1 MKDKDQILLESI
13 YELIVE
19 DAQSTKNSVLNKLV
33 SKEVGNDIFKYKNK
47 PENVKVINAAREK
60 FLPIID
66 EISNIIINN
75 NPKDKNLSD
84 LEKLVSFYFE
94 TNGNTK
100 IINDEYK
107 DYVKYPSLL
116 QKKTLQNSKSFQ
128 AWNTHT
134 EKSKKDAQDEQPTD
148 KTKVV
153 DPNHDPNQVYEDD
166 EVIVFLADTGN
177 PKTSIENCRKYGKGT
192 SLCISSS
199 KARHHYNKYR
209 LTGNFNKDDVPLTT
223 YFVLLKKEN
232 RYILIGI
239 HEDGEYEYNNVS
251 DNIDELATP
260 KEIIK
265 KYPQLSN
272 AFEENIFK
280 FKPIEGRELEYY
292 KKYYNKKLSD
302 FTKLDDKLE
311 FISNFN
317 EGLTKKDWDS
327 IKEDEIEPILNVAI
341 LDTDNYIPLDVLSE
355 YPNQKSKYFKLI
367 AKDYQDE
374 VNEIKNK
381 IKNGKIQGDLDLTN
395 FDTLLIPEIFPF
407 LNDIIS
413 ISGGIGAALAKS
425 LNFPQLQTS
434 GNINASSATSLN
446 LPQLKQNSGYID
458 AGSAKSLNLPQL
470 KQTSGN
476 INAGSATSLNL
487 PQLQTSRYINA
498 GSATSLNLPQLQ
510 TSGIINAESATS
522 LNLPQLQT
530 SGYIFANSATSL
542 NLPQLQTS
550 GTINASSATSL
561 NLPQL
566 QTSGSIYASSATS
579 VVIPKVLHSA
589 VRTNG
594 KLLEPRESDIHIK
607 QESFKNYFRRNI
619 CLQH

>member
-1 MKDKDQILLESI
+1 MKNRDQILLESI

-47 PENVKVINAAREK
+47 PENAKVINAAREK

-94 TNGNTK
+94 TNRNTQ
-100 IINDEYK
+100 IITDEYK

-128 AWNTHT
+128 AWTALTHT
-134 EKSKKDAQDEQPTD
+134 EKEKKEPQDEQPTD

-166 EVIVFLADTGN
+166 EIIVFLADTGN

-192 SLCISSS
+192 MLCISSS
-199 KARHHYNKYR
+199 NAAYHYNEYR
-209 LTGNFNKDDVPLTT
+209 LTGNPNKDDDVPLTT
-223 YFVLLKKEN
+223 YFVWLKKEK

-251 DNIDELATP
+251 NNKDKLATP
-260 KEIIK
+260 EKIIE

-280 FKPIEGRELEYY
+280 FKPIEGKELEYY

-302 FTKLDDKLE
+302 FTKLGDKLE
-311 FISNFN
+311 FISTFN
-317 EGLTKKDWDS
+317 EGLTKRDWDS

-341 LDTDNYIPLDVLSE
+341 LDTDNYIPLEVLNE

-381 IKNGKIQGDLDLTN
+381 IKNGKIDGDLNLTD

-413 ISGGIGAALAKS
+413 ISGA
-425 LNFPQLQTS
+425 
-434 GNINASSATSLN
+434 INA
-446 LPQLKQNSGYID
+446 
-458 AGSAKSLNLPQL
+458 
-470 KQTSGN
+470 
-476 INAGSATSLNL
+476 
-487 PQLQTSRYINA
+487 R
-498 GSATSLNLPQLQ
+498 SATSLNLPQLQ
-510 TSGIINAESATS
+510 TSGGIAAC
-522 LNLPQLQT
+522 
-530 SGYIFANSATSL
+530 
-542 NLPQLQTS
+542 
-550 GTINASSATSL
+550 SATSL

-566 QTSGSIYASSATS
+566 QTSGSIDARSATSLNLPQLQTSGSIDAESATS
-579 VVIPKVLHSA
+579 VVIPKVLHSM
-589 VRTNG
+589 VKTNG
-594 KLLEPRESDIHIK
+594 KLLEPKESDIHIK

-619 CLQH
+619 CLQL

>member
-1 MKDKDQILLESI
+1 MKNRDQILLESI

-47 PENVKVINAAREK
+47 PENVKVINAARDK

-100 IINDEYK
+100 IIADEYK

-128 AWNTHT
+128 AWTALTHT
-134 EKSKKDAQDEQPTD
+134 EKSKKDPQDEQPTD

-153 DPNHDPNQVYEDD
+153 DPNHDPNQVYED
-166 EVIVFLADTGN
+166 EQIIVFLADTGN

-192 SLCISSS
+192 RLCISSS
-199 KARHHYNKYR
+199 DAAYHYNEYR
-209 LTGNFNKDDVPLTT
+209 LTGNPYKDDDVPLTT
-223 YFVLLKKEN
+223 YFVWLKKEK

-251 DNIDELATP
+251 DNRDKLATP
-260 KEIIK
+260 KEIIE

-280 FKPIEGRELEYY
+280 FKSIEGKELEYY

-302 FTKLDDKLE
+302 FTELNDKLE
-311 FISNFN
+311 FINTFN
-317 EGLTKKDWDS
+317 EGLTKEDWDS
-327 IKEDEIEPILNVAI
+327 IKKAEIEPILNVAI
-341 LDTDNYIPLDVLSE
+341 LDNDNYIPLDVLNE

-367 AKDYQDE
+367 AKDYQDD
-374 VNEIKNK
+374 VNKIKNK
-381 IKNGKIQGDLDLTN
+381 IKNGKIEDNLDLN
-395 FDTLLIPEIFPF
+395 DFDTLLIPEIFPF

-413 ISGGIGAALAKS
+413 
-425 LNFPQLQTS
+425 TS
-434 GNINASSATSLN
+434 GTI
-446 LPQLKQNSGYID
+446 Y
-458 AGSAKSLNLPQL
+458 
-470 KQTSGN
+470 
-476 INAGSATSLNL
+476 
-487 PQLQTSRYINA
+487 
-498 GSATSLNLPQLQ
+498 
-510 TSGIINAESATS
+510 
-522 LNLPQLQT
+522 
-530 SGYIFANSATSL
+530 ANSATSL

-550 GTINASSATSL
+550 RGIDASSATSL

-566 QTSGSIYASSATS
+566 QTSRGIDASSATSLNLPQLKQTSGTIYANSATSLNLPQLKQTSRGIDASSATS

-619 CLQH
+619 CLHH

>member
-47 PENVKVINAAREK
+47 PENVKVINAAIEK

-116 QKKTLQNSKSFQ
+116 QKKTLQNSKSVK
-128 AWNTHT
+128 AWTDLTHI
-134 EKSKKDAQDEQPTD
+134 EKAKKDSQDEQPTD

-153 DPNHDPNQVYEDD
+153 DPNHDPNQVYED
-166 EVIVFLADTGN
+166 EQVIVFLADTGN
-177 PKTSIENCRKYGKGT
+177 PKTSKKNCRKYGKGT

-199 KARHHYNKYR
+199 NAAYYYNEYR
-209 LTGNFNKDDVPLTT
+209 LTGNPNKDVPLTT
-223 YFVLLKKEN
+223 YFVWLKKQK

-251 DNIDELATP
+251 DNRDKLATP

-302 FTKLDDKLE
+302 FTELNDKLE

-317 EGLTKKDWDS
+317 VGLTKKDWDS

-341 LDTDNYIPLDVLSE
+341 LDTDNYIPLDVLNE

-367 AKDYQDE
+367 AKDYQDD
-374 VNEIKNK
+374 VNKIKNK
-381 IKNGKIQGDLDLTN
+381 IKNGKIEDDLDLTD
-395 FDTLLIPEIFPF
+395 FDPLLIPEIFPF

-413 ISGGIGAALAKS
+413 ISG
-425 LNFPQLQTS
+425 
-434 GNINASSATSLN
+434 NI
-446 LPQLKQNSGYID
+446 Y
-458 AGSAKSLNLPQL
+458 
-470 KQTSGN
+470 
-476 INAGSATSLNL
+476 AGSATSLNL
-487 PQLQTSRYINA
+487 PQLKKTYGNIYA
-498 GSATSLNLPQLQ
+498 HSATSLNLPQLQ
-510 TSGIINAESATS
+510 TSGNIYANSATS

-530 SGYIFANSATSL
+530 SGYIDAKSATSLNLPQLKKTYGNIYAHSATSL

-550 GTINASSATSL
+550 GN
-561 NLPQL
+561 
-566 QTSGSIYASSATS
+566 IYAHSATS
-579 VVIPKVLHSA
+579 VVIPKVLHLR
-589 VRTNG
+589 VTTNG
-594 KLLEPRESDIHIK
+594 KLLEPKESDIHIK
-607 QESFKNYFRRNI
+607 QESFKNYFKRNI
-619 CLQH
+619 CLQR

>member
-1 MKDKDQILLESI
+1 MKNRDQILLESI

-75 NPKDKNLSD
+75 NPRDKNLSD
-84 LEKLVSFYFE
+84 LEKLISFYFE

-100 IINDEYK
+100 IITDEYK

-128 AWNTHT
+128 AWTALTHT
-134 EKSKKDAQDEQPTD
+134 EKSKKDPQDEQPTD

-166 EVIVFLADTGN
+166 QIIVFLADTGN

-199 KARHHYNKYR
+199 NAAYHYNEYR
-209 LTGNFNKDDVPLTT
+209 LTGNSDKDDDVPLTT
-223 YFVLLKKEN
+223 YFVWLKKEK

-251 DNIDELATP
+251 DNRDKLATP

-272 AFEENIFK
+272 AFKKNVFK

-292 KKYYNKKLSD
+292 EKYYGKRLSD
-302 FTKLDDKLE
+302 FTKLNDKLE
-311 FISNFN
+311 FINTFN
-317 EGLTKKDWDS
+317 EGLTKEDWDS

-341 LDTDNYIPLDVLSE
+341 LDTDNYIPLDVLNE

-381 IKNGKIQGDLDLTN
+381 IKNGKIDGDLNLTD

-413 ISGGIGAALAKS
+413 ISGNIDAAL
-425 LNFPQLQTS
+425 
-434 GNINASSATSLN
+434 
-446 LPQLKQNSGYID
+446 
-458 AGSAKSLNLPQL
+458 AKSLNLPQL
-470 KQTSGN
+470 KQTSGY
-476 INAGSATSLNL
+476 INASSATSLDL
-487 PQLQTSRYINA
+487 PQLQTSGNIYA
-498 GSATSLNLPQLQ
+498 GSAKSLNLPQLQ
-510 TSGIINAESATS
+510 TSGNIYADSATS

-530 SGYIFANSATSL
+530 SGYIYADSAKSL
-542 NLPQLQTS
+542 NLPQLKQTS
-550 GTINASSATSL
+550 GYINASSAT
-561 NLPQL
+561 N
-566 QTSGSIYASSATS
+566 

-594 KLLEPRESDIHIK
+594 KLLEPKESDIHIK

-619 CLQH
+619 CLHH